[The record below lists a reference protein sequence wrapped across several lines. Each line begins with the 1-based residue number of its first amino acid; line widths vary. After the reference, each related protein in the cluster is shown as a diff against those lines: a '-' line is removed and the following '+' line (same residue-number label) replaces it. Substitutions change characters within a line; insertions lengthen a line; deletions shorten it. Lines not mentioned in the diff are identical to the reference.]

1 MKGQRICLGK
11 KKLTIK
17 QNKTKKMAYKKG
29 PATFMK
35 GQTKNKAVGY
45 MAQGSAFHLDPET
58 TVDEFGTPIPK
69 GFKADAPGV
78 TGTVKELSS
87 IQGVDTSASTRGK
100 RSQLVKGGLS
110 EGEDLATEGFFKAEK
125 IRQASQP
132 ITTREGLS
140 AQQKKAVMQSRSY
153 SGKKSPKDVAKILG
167 IKPTITTVKVDK

>member
-1 MKGQRICLGK
+1 
-11 KKLTIK
+11 
-17 QNKTKKMAYKKG
+17 MAYKKG

-35 GQTKNKAVGY
+35 GQAKNKAVGY

-87 IQGVDTSASTRGK
+87 IQGADTSASTRGK

-110 EGEDLATEGFFKAEK
+110 EGEDLASGGFAKAEK
-125 IRQASQP
+125 IKQAS
-132 ITTREGLS
+132 TKVSTREALS
-140 AQQKKAVMQSRSY
+140 PKQKKAVMQSRTY
-153 SGKKSPKDVAKILG
+153 SGGKSPKDVAKILG

>member
-1 MKGQRICLGK
+1 
-11 KKLTIK
+11 
-17 QNKTKKMAYKKG
+17 MAYKKG

-87 IQGVDTSASTRGK
+87 IQGADTSASTRGK

-110 EGEDLATEGFFKAEK
+110 EGEDLASGGFAKAEK
-125 IRQASQP
+125 IKQASAKVS
-132 ITTREGLS
+132 TREALS
-140 AQQKKAVMQSRSY
+140 PKQKKAVMKSRTY
-153 SGKKSPKDVAKILG
+153 SGGKSPKDVAKILG